1 MFSFRLKRPGRIPP
15 YHPPFRLCYYII
27 MKRGIFIVLE
37 GPDRS
42 GKSTQAALL
51 KTWLEGLGHK
61 VMVTREPG
69 GTYLSER
76 IRRILLDPKSHIE
89 PMTELFL
96 YETSRIKHTLE
107 KIIPALAA
115 GMVIISDRYTLSTT
129 AYQGYGRGLPLKT
142 VETLNRIA
150 TMGLKPHLTVVMDIP
165 DKVFA
170 QRERLTRG
178 RDRIEREPD
187 QFRRRVNRAYKLLA
201 RRPGMTRINAG
212 RAVEAIQAEIRARV
226 KNILKA
232 YSAARKPRGHEGHEK
247 TQRVK
252 SD

>member
-1 MFSFRLKRPGRIPP
+1 MN
-15 YHPPFRLCYYII
+15 
-27 MKRGIFIVLE
+27 RGIFIVLE

-51 KTWLEGLGHK
+51 KAWLEEAGHE
-61 VMVTREPG
+61 VLVTREPG
-69 GTYLSER
+69 GTYLSEK
-76 IRRILLDPKSHIE
+76 IRRILLDPKSNIE

-107 KIIPALAA
+107 KILPALKA
-115 GMVIISDRYTLSTT
+115 GKVLISDRYTLSTT

-150 TMGLKPHLTVVMDIP
+150 TLDLKPDLTIVMDIP

-170 QRERLTRG
+170 QRELTRPG

-187 QFRRRVNRAYKLLA
+187 QFRKRVNRAYKLLA
-201 RRPGMTRINAG
+201 RRPGMTRIDGG
-212 RAVEAIQAEIRARV
+212 RSVEAIQADIRARV
-226 KNILKA
+226 AKVLK
-232 YSAARKPRGHEGHEK
+232 K
-247 TQRVK
+247 
-252 SD
+252 